1 MNQPQQENVVHIQN
15 LTFCYGEGES
25 RYRALDDVS
34 LTVTRGE
41 FVAITGASGSGKS
54 TLMNLLGTL
63 ATSRQGTLE
72 IAGLVPSDL
81 GDLELAALRNRHIGF
96 IFQQFHLLP
105 RLSVL
110 ENVLLPISYLTPRP
124 SLEEQEALKKH
135 ALDLLG
141 QLGIASEAAKFPNA
155 LSGGQKQRVAIAR
168 ALLLDPKVL
177 LADEPTGALDSK
189 TSAEVLKL
197 FATLHSEGRTIIIIT
212 HDPAVTEVAKR
223 RIELKDGRKVLDV
236 PQSGLSLTDFSQTAR
251 ESTGTSPMTKTTSQ
265 GSLQRMKAILT
276 RASAPMHEAWQALA
290 SAKLRTALT
299 SLGLMIGVASITIMM
314 TLGQAAQ
321 EIILDIF
328 NQAGSD
334 RIYVGLD
341 FRAARSN
348 TAGYWRGLDLDKE
361 LPILQNAFAKY
372 GRIVPFG
379 DSVSQNVAAAGNTIE
394 TRIQTLYSLHDFLDK
409 GMKIKSGRMIAPHEF
424 HEGGLVALVGV
435 DFIDQLFP
443 PNYIG
448 RLTNPKFPM
457 GERLSLRGTLQ
468 TAVTIVGIVDR
479 RDTTFESTDVNSR
492 IYIPLSTHSRYTGQ
506 HRITWLAVV
515 PNVGISHRW
524 IADAV
529 TNYLKLM
536 TKLKFPFRA
545 HVPEEMIA
553 RIMLFITVFQGL
565 TALIGGLCIVVG
577 GIGIMNIMLVTITE
591 RIKEIGLRKAL
602 GASQADIKRQF
613 LVECVFLCAAS
624 GIAGALIGSIFCN
637 LVAVVGHALL
647 PDTVPGKILIS
658 PSGILA
664 GLGTA
669 VICGLAFGMMP
680 AIKASRLD
688 PSEALRSE

>member
-1 MNQPQQENVVHIQN
+1 MKHPEPPPVVQIEH
-15 LTFCYGEGES
+15 LTFHYGEGETS
-25 RYRALDDVS
+25 YCALSDVS
-34 LTVTRGE
+34 LTISQGE

-63 ATSRQGTLE
+63 ATSRQGTLA
-72 IAGLVPSDL
+72 IAGRVPALLD
-81 GDLELAALRNRHIGF
+81 DLELAALRNRHIGF
-96 IFQQFHLLP
+96 VFQQFHLLP
-105 RLSVL
+105 RLTVL
-110 ENVLLPISYLTPRP
+110 ENVMLPVSYLMPRP
-124 SLEEQEALKKH
+124 TLDEHEAFARH
-135 ALDLLG
+135 ALELLS
-141 QLGIASEAAKFPNA
+141 QLGIASEAHKFPNA
-155 LSGGQKQRVAIAR
+155 LSGGQKQRAAIAR
-168 ALLLDPKVL
+168 ALLLDPQVL

-189 TSAEVLKL
+189 TSSEVLKL
-197 FATLHSEGRTIIIIT
+197 FAKLHSEGRTIIIIT
-212 HDPAVTEVAKR
+212 HDPAVTEVARR
-223 RIELKDGRKVLDV
+223 RIELKDGRKVLDA
-236 PQSGLSLTDFSQTAR
+236 PQSGLMHPGQTPSASAGLPEQKTVKSLH
-251 ESTGTSPMTKTTSQ
+251 PM
-265 GSLQRMKAILT
+265 LQKAKAFWT
-276 RASAPMHEAWQALA
+276 RATAPMHEAWQALA

-299 SLGLMIGVASITIMM
+299 SLGLMIGVASITIML

-321 EIILDIF
+321 DIILSIF

-341 FRAARSN
+341 FRAARTN
-348 TAGYWRGLDLDKE
+348 TAGFWRGLDVDKE
-361 LPILQNAFAKY
+361 LPVLQNAFASY

-379 DSVSQNVAAAGNTIE
+379 DTVTQNVSAGGNSME
-394 TRIQTLYSLHDFLDK
+394 TRIQTLYSLHDFVDK
-409 GMKIKSGRMIAPHEF
+409 GMKIATGRMIAPHEF
-424 HEGGLVALVGV
+424 LHGGLVSLVGL
-435 DFIDQLFP
+435 DFVDQLFP
-443 PNYIG
+443 PNYLG
-448 RLTNPKFPM
+448 RLTNPRFPL
-457 GERLSLRGTLQ
+457 GERLSLRGALQ
-468 TAVTIVGIVDR
+468 TSVTIVGLVDR

-492 IYIPLSTHSRYTGQ
+492 IYIPLSTYARYTGQ
-506 HRITWLAVV
+506 KRITWLAVV
-515 PNVGISHRW
+515 PKEGVSHRW

-536 TKLKFPFRA
+536 TGLKYPFRA

-624 GIAGALIGSIFCN
+624 GVAGALIGSLFCN
-637 LVAVVGHALL
+637 LVAVVGHTFL
-647 PDTVPGKILIS
+647 PDTIPGKVLLS
-658 PSGILA
+658 GSGITA

-680 AIKASRLD
+680 AVKASRLD